1 MHEMTL
7 IDLWRQ
13 CGAMLPELIIAAAI
27 CVVVLVDMCAPR
39 NRSRAWS
46 GSVALA
52 GTLCAF
58 LAMLSRLQAGAM
70 DYFPLTFSEMIRHD
84 QLAAFFQL
92 IFLLGTYIVILFSM
106 RSRETEDY
114 RQGEYFTLMLGAL
127 LGAMLLAASDNFIL
141 FVLGFETLSICSYV
155 LASFIK
161 HERPSAEAGL
171 KYMIY
176 GAVASGIM
184 MFGMSYLYGLTGTL
198 SITKGVNLLAAQ
210 ATTGQIGHLPIFL
223 ILVLILV
230 GIGFKMAM
238 VAFHFWC
245 PDVYQGS
252 PTPVTAFLAVVS
264 KAAGFSA
271 LLRVMMPFFLAAK
284 IQTGGHLNY
293 LALMELPVFF
303 GVLSM
308 ITMTFGN
315 LVALRQT
322 DVKRLLAYSSIAHA
336 GYLLMGMTVY
346 ERGSVEAM
354 FFYFFIYLI
363 MNLGAFWVAIVLINR
378 LGGAEIERFRGVAF
392 KAPFLFVAMFIFL
405 ISLTGLPPAAGFV
418 GKFMLFKVVIGAGV
432 GHLTGRGL
440 LTPMALFYFVLALV
454 GLLNSAI
461 SLYYYMSIARTM
473 VFEKPLDDVP
483 LGDNFMDRFYAG
495 ALAVPTLALL
505 YFTPVLDL
513 IQWTAR

>member
-1 MHEMTL
+1 MHEMAL
-7 IDLWRQ
+7 NDLWRQ
-13 CGAMLPELIIAAAI
+13 CSAIAPELIIAATV
-27 CVVVLVDMCAPR
+27 CVVILVDMCAPQDK
-39 NRSRAWS
+39 SRTWS
-46 GSVALA
+46 GSAALA
-52 GTLCAF
+52 GTLCAL
-58 LAMLSRLQAGAM
+58 LALFVRLYAGAQGYM
-70 DYFPLTFSEMIRHD
+70 LMTFGEMVRHD
-84 QLAAFFQL
+84 QLAVFFRF
-92 IFLLGTYIVILFSM
+92 IFLLGTSIVILFSM

-114 RQGEYFTLMLGAL
+114 RHGEYFSLVLGAL
-127 LGAMLLAASDNFIL
+127 LGAMLIAISDNFIL
-141 FVLGFETLSICSYV
+141 FILGFETLSICSYV

-161 HERPSAEAGL
+161 HERLSAEAGL

-184 MFGMSYLYGLTGTL
+184 MFGMSYLYGMTGTM
-198 SITKGVNLLAAQ
+198 SITEGVNLLAGQ
-210 ATTGQIGHLPIFL
+210 AATGQISHLPIFL

-238 VAFHFWC
+238 VPFHFWC

-271 LLRVMMPFFLAAK
+271 LLRVMIPFFLAAK
-284 IQTGGHLNY
+284 FTTDQTSNY
-293 LALMELPVFF
+293 LPSIELPVFF
-303 GVLSM
+303 GILSM
-308 ITMTFGN
+308 VTMTYGN

-346 ERGSVEAM
+346 DYGSIEAI
-354 FFYFFIYLI
+354 FFYFLTYLI

-378 LGGAEIERFRGVAF
+378 LGGAEIARFRGVAF

-405 ISLTGLPPAAGFV
+405 ISLTGLPPTAGFV

-432 GHLTGRGL
+432 GHLTAQGF
-440 LTPMALFYFVLALV
+440 LTPMALFYFLLAII

-473 VFEKPLDDVP
+473 VFEKSEDDTP
-483 LGDNFMDRFYAG
+483 LGDDLLDRCYAG
-495 ALAVPTLALL
+495 VLAITTLVLL
-505 YFTPVLDL
+505 NFSPILVL